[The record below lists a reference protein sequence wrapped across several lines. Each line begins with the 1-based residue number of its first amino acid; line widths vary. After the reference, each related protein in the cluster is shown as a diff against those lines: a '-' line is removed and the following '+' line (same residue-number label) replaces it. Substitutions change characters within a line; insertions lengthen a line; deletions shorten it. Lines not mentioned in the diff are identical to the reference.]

1 MGPQQAKRLGAAIRR
16 ARVAAGLS
24 QNKLAELANER
35 TRRADSKST
44 LRNSTILRL
53 ERGEILAPRPD
64 LLAAIASVLDV
75 DAADYFTFAGYT
87 TPNELPDVDA
97 YLRAKFPTLR
107 QADIKEVVALISLRC
122 EQRLPGRQSA
132 PTARPRQRQRARAL
146 LTGGGV
152 A

>member
-24 QNKLAELANER
+24 QNKLAELANEH
-35 TRRADSKST
+35 TKRADPKST

-75 DAADYFTFAGYT
+75 SAADYFTLAGYT
-87 TPNELPDVDA
+87 TPAELPDLDV
-97 YLRAKFPTLR
+97 YLRAKYPTLR
-107 QADIKEVVALISLRC
+107 QRDIKEFVTLITERADD
-122 EQRLPGRQSA
+122 SA
-132 PTARPRQRQRARAL
+132 PRPKPVAAARSRRLAGVLPV
-146 LTGGGV
+146 GGV